1 MGKYLTFKFSDIL
14 LKEGEGILLL
24 PVGGRVFPAKSGKAE
39 VRKLLLPVFPKK
51 SEKVYIC
58 PELRIDMKRIAIQ
71 GIAGSFHEDAAQRYF
86 NEDIEVIEC
95 KSFTKVCE
103 LIDSDQVEI
112 AVMAIENS
120 IAGSILN
127 NYQLIRDYHLKIIG
141 EVFIHIEMFL
151 MANEGVTRSEITD
164 IYSHAVALK
173 QCAEYLEKNFPEV
186 ELHELMDTAAS
197 ARFISIER
205 PRGGAAIGNLRS
217 AKMYG
222 LQVLD
227 AGIETNRK
235 NYTRFLILSKHG
247 NPTEGTNKASLCF
260 EVGHFYG
267 SLAKVLNTFAENRIN
282 LSKIQ
287 SVPII
292 GKPNEYTFHVD
303 IEWESVENYEK
314 AIHQVLKSVSSLS
327 ILGEYVRGELAIH
340 NQ

>member
-1 MGKYLTFKFSDIL
+1 
-14 LKEGEGILLL
+14 
-24 PVGGRVFPAKSGKAE
+24 
-39 VRKLLLPVFPKK
+39 
-51 SEKVYIC
+51 
-58 PELRIDMKRIAIQ
+58 MKRIAIQ

-86 NEDIEVIEC
+86 DEEIEVVEC

-103 LIDSDQVEI
+103 LIDSDHVEY

-141 EVFIHIEMFL
+141 EIYIHIEMFL
-151 MANEGVTRSEITD
+151 VANEGVTKGDITD
-164 IYSHAVALK
+164 IYSHPVALK
-173 QCAEYLEKNFPEV
+173 QCAEYLEKNFPGA

-197 ARFISIER
+197 ARFIALEKPGKSASI
-205 PRGGAAIGNLRS
+205 GSLRS

-222 LQVLD
+222 LQVID

-247 NPTEGTNKASLCF
+247 NSSKGMNKASICF

-267 SLAKVLNTFAENRIN
+267 SLARVLNTFAENRIN
-282 LSKIQ
+282 LTKIQ
-287 SVPII
+287 SVPVI

-303 IEWESVENYEK
+303 IEWERLDNYEK
-314 AIHQVLKSVSSLS
+314 AIHEVLKSVSSLS
-327 ILGEYVRGELAIH
+327 ILGEYARGELAIH
-340 NQ
+340 TL